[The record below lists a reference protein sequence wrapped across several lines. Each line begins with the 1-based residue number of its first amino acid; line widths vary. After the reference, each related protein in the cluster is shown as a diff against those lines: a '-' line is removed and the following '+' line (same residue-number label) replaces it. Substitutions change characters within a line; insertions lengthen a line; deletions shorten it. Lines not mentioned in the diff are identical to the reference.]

1 MAEAER
7 ILFSSDRWI
16 EVWARLGHVV
26 LTVETDAE
34 LERALREMGEDLAV
48 QLGENLI
55 TVHTHFQDY
64 ANMALAAVNRLETV
78 AEKAGL

>member
-1 MAEAER
+1 
-7 ILFSSDRWI
+7 
-16 EVWARLGHVV
+16 
-26 LTVETDAE
+26 
-34 LERALREMGEDLAV
+34 MGEDLAV